1 MGPLV
6 QNEPLESEDHKKAWL
21 WLAGLLLFVIVTTAL
36 LDHFAYGIP
45 VSIADVQ
52 LDKKLTVSMLIYY
65 VTVIAISVYVAALG
79 LRELAWE
86 RRFSIEFLMAVA
98 ALGAL
103 YLGFLFEAGTVLLF
117 YVLAEYFEGYIQDR
131 ARKAVEKLSEFMPD
145 EARLVTPHGMKHVDV
160 NTVGLGA
167 SILVRPG
174 ERIALDGVVAE
185 GASSVDQSLVTGE
198 STPLLKKPG
207 DQVFAGTFNTDGV
220 LKVTVNKRAE
230 DTLVSRIATLVLQ
243 SRARKAS
250 IEKLV
255 DRFAKFYVP
264 AVLMLALLTAFLM
277 PQISGDPFET
287 WLYRALV
294 LLVISCPSAFI
305 ISVPATLFSAVTIA
319 AKKGAIIKGGI
330 YIEKMDKIR
339 AVLFDK
345 TGTLTRGRPIVHC
358 VKGVPGR
365 ESEALTYA
373 AGLEQFSNHP
383 LAKAIV
389 KTAED
394 RGLKFR
400 ELKVTDVQEIPGKGV
415 VGYVNGIRVVV
426 GTTEMLQQHG
436 CNYGKVKEAYE
447 TERHSAVCVSLGETA
462 MSSICIIDDVRED
475 AARAL
480 ETLQG
485 SGLHTAMLTGDKRE
499 TAQEIAARLG
509 IDEVHAE
516 LYPEDKLRI
525 IAEKRQT
532 YGPVAMA
539 GDGVNDAP
547 ALAASDVGIAMAGSN
562 VDIALESAD
571 IILVKDELSQIPRV
585 QRLSRV
591 TMRIAKQ
598 NIALA
603 LGVKLILGALGL
615 MGLVPLWFTVASGD
629 DGLTLLTLLNTLRL
643 TRVQ

>member
-1 MGPLV
+1 V
-6 QNEPLESEDHKKAWL
+6 ESESLELEDHEKAWL
-21 WLAGLLLFVIVTTAL
+21 WLAGLLLFVIVIAAL
-36 LDHFAYGIP
+36 LDQFAYGIP
-45 VSIADVQ
+45 VSIVSVQ
-52 LDKKLTVSMLIYY
+52 LDKELTVSMLIYY

-79 LRELAWE
+79 LKELAWE

-145 EARLVTPHGMKHVDV
+145 KARLVTPQGMEHVDV

-167 SILVRPG
+167 SILVKPG

-185 GASSVDQSLVTGE
+185 GASFVDQSLVTGE
-198 STPLLKKPG
+198 STPLLKKTG

-330 YIEKMDKIR
+330 YIEKMDKIG

-345 TGTLTRGRPIVHC
+345 TGTLTLGRPVVHC
-358 VKGVPGR
+358 VKGVPGLDN
-365 ESEALTYA
+365 EALTYA

-400 ELKVTDVQEIPGKGV
+400 ELEVTDVQEIPGKGV
-415 VGYVNGIRVVV
+415 VGHVNGIRVVV

-436 CNYGKVKEAYE
+436 CDYGKVKEAYE
-447 TERHSAVCVSLGETA
+447 NERHSAVCVSLGEAAT
-462 MSSICIIDDVRED
+462 SSICIIDDVRED
-475 AARAL
+475 AAMAVK
-480 ETLQG
+480 TLQE

-499 TAQEIAARLG
+499 MAQEIATRLG

-516 LYPEDKLRI
+516 LFPEDKLRI
-525 IAEKRQT
+525 ISEKRQT

-585 QRLSRV
+585 QRLSRA
-591 TMRIAKQ
+591 TMKIAKQ

-603 LGVKLILGALGL
+603 LGVKLSLGALGL